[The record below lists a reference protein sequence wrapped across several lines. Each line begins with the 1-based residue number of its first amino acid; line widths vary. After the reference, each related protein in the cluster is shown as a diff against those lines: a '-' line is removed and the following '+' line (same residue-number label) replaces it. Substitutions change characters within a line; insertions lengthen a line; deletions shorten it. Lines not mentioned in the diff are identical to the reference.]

1 MSAKAVST
9 PPPSI
14 SLLQD
19 KALELISS
27 SSGGLL
33 QSELKGLLGIESS
46 KCSKIVLKLLG
57 SGHIKRERNHRTYLL
72 KLNRTQK
79 WPKKRALNA
88 NIDSYLTE
96 IYMLYLIRGITN

>member
-9 PPPSI
+9 SPTSI

-19 KALELISS
+19 KALALIGS

-33 QSELKGLLGIESS
+33 QSELKDLLGIESS

-57 SGHIKRERNHRTYLL
+57 SGHINRERNHRTYLL
-72 KLNRTQK
+72 RLNRPHK
-79 WPKKRALNA
+79 RPKRRALSA

-96 IYMLYLIRGITN
+96 IYMLYLIRGIGN